1 MCGFDLPDLCRRRG
15 KDGLSR
21 KAAQKGNGSVKIET
35 TVLVLA
41 ASAAL
46 SLASMGTAAGET
58 GNWPYQSEVQD
69 EGQKETGQRRK
80 IGKINLVFD
89 ADLGI
94 GNNGKQISVTAEGS
108 SRELYSIEDTQVVNE
123 EWEFSNANPPELEIT
138 LVSGDEDLW
147 YFSSS
152 ASSDFR
158 LKLAETSKNR
168 YEKVKFVSAKR
179 QEDNSVLTLR
189 VQLLFD
195 KDADTRKSPAV
206 SQSPASGFGWDSGE
220 KGRAVWNPEAS
231 ARYYQVQLI
240 HNGGAVGIVRSVYQN
255 YYDFSKQVTEP
266 GAYQFQV
273 RTVSEASHR
282 KSEWTMSDVLT
293 VKTDG
298 SFVVAKTY
306 EGAGWQKTK
315 DGLHWWWRNEDG
327 TRPVSQWME
336 QGGRWY
342 YFDDQG
348 YMVTGWLCLDGL
360 WYYLDRENGDL
371 YVNCRT
377 PDHYWVGPDGI
388 YVPGK

>member
-1 MCGFDLPDLCRRRG
+1 M
-15 KDGLSR
+15 KM
-21 KAAQKGNGSVKIET
+21 ET
-35 TVLVLA
+35 AVLALA

-46 SLASMGTAAGET
+46 SLTSMGAAAGET
-58 GNWPYQSEVQD
+58 ENWPYQTEVQD
-69 EGQKETGQRRK
+69 EGQRETGQRRK
-80 IGKINLVFD
+80 IGKIHLIFD

-94 GNNGKQISVTAEGS
+94 GNDGKQVLVTTDGS
-108 SRELYSIEDTQVVNE
+108 NRERYSIEDIQVVNE

-138 LVSGDEDLW
+138 LVSEDEDMW
-147 YFSSS
+147 YFSS
-152 ASSDFR
+152 ASSSSFR
-158 LKLAETSKNR
+158 LKLADTSKTR
-168 YEKVKFVSAKR
+168 YEKVRFVSAKR

-195 KDADTRKSPAV
+195 KDADTRKAPAI
-206 SQSPASGFGWDSGE
+206 SQSAGFGWDLE
-220 KGRAVWNPEAS
+220 KKGRAFWNPESS

-255 YYDFSKQVTEP
+255 YYDFSEQVTEP

-273 RTVSEASHR
+273 RTVSAASHS
-282 KSEWTMSDVLT
+282 KSEWTVSDVLT

-298 SFVVAKTY
+298 SFVVAEEY
-306 EGAGWQKTK
+306 AGAGWQKTA
-315 DGLHWWWRNEDG
+315 DGLRWWWRNEDG
-327 TRPVSQWME
+327 TCPVSQWME

-348 YMVTGWLCLDGL
+348 YMATGWLCLDGL

-371 YVNCRT
+371 YVNCWT
-377 PDHYWVGPDGI
+377 PDHYWVGPDGV